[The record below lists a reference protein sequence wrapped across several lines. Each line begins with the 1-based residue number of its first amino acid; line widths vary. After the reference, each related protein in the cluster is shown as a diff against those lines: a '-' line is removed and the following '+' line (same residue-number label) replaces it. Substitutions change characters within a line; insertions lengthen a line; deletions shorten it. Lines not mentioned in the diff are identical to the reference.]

1 MRNKLW
7 SVTLVFLKT
16 AIGCALFALGFDLFL
31 MPGGMNAGGLSG
43 LAMVVVHLTEFSSV
57 GLVTALFNIPLFILA
72 GMKIGKKF
80 FLGSFIGM
88 AFSSVFIDMFAV
100 LPVPEVE
107 PLLGAV
113 YGGVICGAGL
123 GFVFAAGVSTGGSDI
138 VVRLLKLKYRHVPIG
153 VISMSFDACVAILTG
168 IVFRDVNAAL
178 YTGITIYI
186 TGKIIDMVVYSFDY
200 SKVALII
207 TKEYE
212 QVAQMISDK
221 LERGATY
228 LHGEGT
234 YSRKATK
241 VVLTA
246 VKKQQIAELKELV
259 VDIDPDA
266 FIIVQEAHQV
276 LGDGFIRYSKDSLK
290 FLEVT

>member
-1 MRNKLW
+1 MKNKIW
-7 SVTLVFLKT
+7 STLLDVIKT

-43 LAMVVVHLTEFSSV
+43 LAMIFVHMTELGTVGVVS
-57 GLVTALFNIPLFILA
+57 ALMNVPLFILG

-80 FLGSFIGM
+80 FLGSLMGM
-88 AFSSVFIDMFAV
+88 LFSSVFIDLFAA
-100 LPVPEVE
+100 LPVPQVE
-107 PLLGAV
+107 PMIGAL
-113 YGGVICGAGL
+113 YGGLVCGIGL

-138 VVRLLKLKYRHVPIG
+138 IVRLLKLKWRHVPIG
-153 VISMSFDACVAILTG
+153 VISMCFDACVAVLTG
-168 IVFRDVNAAL
+168 IVYREVSSAL
-178 YTGITIYI
+178 YTGIAIYI

-212 QVAQMISDK
+212 QVAQVISDK

-228 LHGEGT
+228 LYGEGT
-234 YSRKATK
+234 YSRKETK

-259 VDIDPDA
+259 VNIDPDA

-276 LGDGFIRYSKDSLK
+276 LGDGFIRYSKDAL
-290 FLEVT
+290 

>member
-1 MRNKLW
+1 MKDKVW
-7 SVTLVFLKT
+7 SVLLDIVKT

-31 MPGGMNAGGLSG
+31 LPGGLNAGGLSG
-43 LAMVVVHLTEFSSV
+43 LAMVFVHMTNFGSV
-57 GLVTALFNIPLFILA
+57 GILTALLNIPLFILA
-72 GMKIGKKF
+72 GVKIGKKF
-80 FLGSFIGM
+80 FFGSLLGM
-88 AFSSVFIDMFAV
+88 AFSSLFIDLLAL
-100 LPVPEVE
+100 LPAPQVE

-138 VVRLLKLKYRHVPIG
+138 IVRLLKLKYRNVPIG
-153 VISMSFDACVAILTG
+153 VICMSFDACVALLTG
-168 IVFRDVNAAL
+168 IVLRDVNSAL
-178 YTGITIYI
+178 YTGIAIYI
-186 TGKIIDMVVYSFDY
+186 SGKIMDVVVYSFDY

-207 TKEYE
+207 TKDYE
-212 QVAQMISDK
+212 QVAQAISDK

-234 YSRKATK
+234 YTRKQTK

-246 VKKQQIAELKELV
+246 VKKQQVAELKELV

-276 LGDGFIRYSKDSLK
+276 LGDGFIRYSKDAL
-290 FLEVT
+290 

>member
-1 MRNKLW
+1 MKNKIW
-7 SVTLVFLKT
+7 STLLEVIKT

-43 LAMVVVHLTEFSSV
+43 LAMILVHVTGLGTVGVVS
-57 GLVTALFNIPLFILA
+57 ALMNVPLFILG

-80 FLGSFIGM
+80 FLGSLMGM
-88 AFSSVFIDMFAV
+88 LFSSVFIDLFAA
-100 LPVPEVE
+100 LPVPQVE
-107 PLLGAV
+107 PMIGAL
-113 YGGVICGAGL
+113 YGGLVCGIGL

-138 VVRLLKLKYRHVPIG
+138 IVRLLKLKWRHVPIG
-153 VISMSFDACVAILTG
+153 VISMCFDACVAVLTG
-168 IVFRDVNAAL
+168 IVYREVSSAL
-178 YTGITIYI
+178 YTGIAIYI

-212 QVAQMISDK
+212 QVAQVISDK

-228 LHGEGT
+228 LYGEGT
-234 YSRKATK
+234 YSRKETK

-259 VDIDPDA
+259 VNIDPDA

-276 LGDGFIRYSKDSLK
+276 LGDGFIRYSKDAL
-290 FLEVT
+290 

>member
-1 MRNKLW
+1 MKNKAW
-7 SVTLVFLKT
+7 SVVSDILKT

-31 MPGGMNAGGLSG
+31 LPGGMNAGGLSG
-43 LAMVVVHLTEFSSV
+43 LAMVFVHLTEIASV
-57 GLVTALFNIPLFILA
+57 GTITALLNVPLFILA

-88 AFSSVFIDMFAV
+88 AFSSVFIDLFAV
-100 LPVPEVE
+100 IPTPEVE
-107 PLLGAV
+107 PLLGAL
-113 YGGVICGAGL
+113 YGGLICGAGL

-138 VVRLLKLKYRHVPIG
+138 IVRLLKLKYRHVPIG
-153 VISMSFDACVAILTG
+153 VISMCFDGVVAVLTG
-168 IVFRDVNAAL
+168 IVYQDVNSAL
-178 YTGITIYI
+178 YTGIAIFI
-186 TGKIIDMVVYSFDY
+186 SGKIIDAVVYSFDY
-200 SKVALII
+200 SEVALII

-212 QVAQMISDK
+212 QVAQAISDT

-228 LHGEGT
+228 LNGEGT

-246 VKKQQIAELKELV
+246 VKKQQLADLKELV
-259 VDIDPDA
+259 VEIDPDA

-276 LGDGFIRYSKDSLK
+276 LGDGFIRYSKDSL
-290 FLEVT
+290 

>member
-1 MRNKLW
+1 MKNKIW
-7 SVTLVFLKT
+7 STLLDVIKT

-43 LAMVVVHLTEFSSV
+43 LAMILVHVTGLGTV
-57 GLVTALFNIPLFILA
+57 GLVSALMNIPLFVLG

-80 FLGSFIGM
+80 FLGSLLGM
-88 AFSSVFIDMFAV
+88 LFSSVFIDLFSI
-100 LPVPEVE
+100 LPTPQVE
-107 PLLGAV
+107 PLIGAV
-113 YGGVICGAGL
+113 YGGLICGIGL

-138 VVRLLKLKYRHVPIG
+138 IVRLLKLKWRHVPIG
-153 VISMSFDACVAILTG
+153 VISMCFDACVAVLTG
-168 IVFRDVNAAL
+168 IVYREVSSAL
-178 YTGITIYI
+178 YTGIAIYI

-212 QVAQMISDK
+212 QVAQVISDK

-228 LHGEGT
+228 LYGEGT
-234 YSRKATK
+234 YSRKETK

-259 VDIDPDA
+259 VNIDPDA

-276 LGDGFIRYSKDSLK
+276 LGDGFIRYSKDAL
-290 FLEVT
+290 

>member
-1 MRNKLW
+1 MKNKIW
-7 SVTLVFLKT
+7 STLLEVIKT

-43 LAMVVVHLTEFSSV
+43 LAMILVHVTGLGTV
-57 GLVTALFNIPLFILA
+57 GLVSALMNIPLFVLG

-80 FLGSFIGM
+80 FLGSLLGM
-88 AFSSVFIDMFAV
+88 LFSSVFIDLFSI
-100 LPVPEVE
+100 LPTPQVE
-107 PLLGAV
+107 PLIGAV
-113 YGGVICGAGL
+113 YGGLICGIGL

-138 VVRLLKLKYRHVPIG
+138 IVRLLKLKWRHVPIG
-153 VISMSFDACVAILTG
+153 VISMCFDACVAVLTG
-168 IVFRDVNAAL
+168 IVYREVSSAL
-178 YTGITIYI
+178 YTGIAIYI

-212 QVAQMISDK
+212 QVAQVISDK

-228 LHGEGT
+228 LYGEGT
-234 YSRKATK
+234 YSRKETK

-259 VDIDPDA
+259 VNIDPDA

-276 LGDGFIRYSKDSLK
+276 LGDGFIRYSKDAL
-290 FLEVT
+290 

>member
-1 MRNKLW
+1 MKKQILSIIW
-7 SVTLVFLKT
+7 DIVKT
-16 AIGCALFALGFDLFL
+16 AVGCGLFALGFDLFL
-31 MPGGMNAGGLSG
+31 APGGMNAGGLSG
-43 LAMVVVHLTEFSSV
+43 LAMIFVHTTGIGTV
-57 GLVTALFNIPLFILA
+57 GLLTALLNVPLFILG
-72 GMKIGKKF
+72 GMKIGRKF
-80 FLGSFIGM
+80 FLGSLLGM
-88 AFSSVFIDMFAV
+88 VFSSVFIDLLAG
-100 LPVPEVE
+100 LPVPQTE

-138 VVRLLKLKYRHVPIG
+138 IVRLLKLKWRHVPIG
-153 VISMSFDACVAILTG
+153 VISMSFDAFVAVLTG
-168 IVFRDVNAAL
+168 IVFRDVNSAL
-178 YTGITIYI
+178 YTGIAIYI
-186 TGKIIDMVVYSFDY
+186 SGKIIDMVVYSFDY

-207 TKEYE
+207 TGQYE
-212 QVAQMISDK
+212 AVAQAISDK

-234 YSRKATK
+234 YSRKSTK

-246 VKKQQIAELKELV
+246 VKRQQVAELKQLV

-276 LGDGFIRYSKDSLK
+276 LGDGFIRYSKDSL
-290 FLEVT
+290 

>member
-1 MRNKLW
+1 MNNKVW
-7 SVTLVFLKT
+7 SIALDIFKT

-43 LAMVVVHLTEFSSV
+43 LAMIFVHLTDFGTV
-57 GLVTALFNIPLFILA
+57 GILTALLNVPLFILA
-72 GMKIGKKF
+72 GLKIGKKF
-80 FLGSFIGM
+80 FAGSLIGM
-88 AFSSVFIDMFAV
+88 AFSSAFIDLFAL

-107 PLLGAV
+107 PLIGAI

-138 VVRLLKLKYRHVPIG
+138 IVRLLKLKYRHVPIG
-153 VISMSFDACVAILTG
+153 VISMSFDAVVVVLTG
-168 IVFRDVNAAL
+168 LVFRNVNAAL
-178 YTGITIYI
+178 YTGIAIFI
-186 TGKIIDMVVYSFDY
+186 SGKIIDGVVYSFDY

-207 TKEYE
+207 TKDYE
-212 QVAQMISDK
+212 KVAQVISDK

-234 YSRKATK
+234 YSGQQTK

-259 VDIDPDA
+259 VEIDPNA
-266 FIIVQEAHQV
+266 FIILQEAHQV
-276 LGDGFIRYSKDSLK
+276 LGDGFIRYSKDAL
-290 FLEVT
+290 

>member
-1 MRNKLW
+1 MKNKVYDFILDI
-7 SVTLVFLKT
+7 LKT
-16 AIGCALFALGFDLFL
+16 AVGCALFAVGFDLFL

-43 LAMVVVHLTEFSSV
+43 LAMAFVHVTDLGSV
-57 GLVTALFNIPLFILA
+57 GLVTALMNIPLFILA

-80 FLGSFIGM
+80 FFGSFLGM
-88 AFSSVFIDMFAV
+88 VFSSVFIDIFSV
-100 LPVPEVE
+100 LPVPQTEA
-107 PLLGAV
+107 LLSAV
-113 YGGVICGAGL
+113 YGGLICGAGL

-138 VVRLLKLKYRHVPIG
+138 IVRLLKLKYRNVPIG
-153 VISMSFDACVAILTG
+153 VIGMCFDAFIAVLTG
-168 IVFRDVNAAL
+168 IVYQDVNSAL
-178 YTGITIYI
+178 YTGIAIFI

-200 SKVALII
+200 STVALII
-207 TKEYE
+207 TKDYE
-212 QVAQMISDK
+212 AVAQTISDK

-234 YSRKATK
+234 YSQKATK

-246 VKKQQIAELKELV
+246 VKKQQVADLKELV

-276 LGDGFIRYSKDSLK
+276 LGDGFIRYSKDAL
-290 FLEVT
+290 

>member
-1 MRNKLW
+1 MKNKIW
-7 SVTLVFLKT
+7 STLLDVFKT

-43 LAMVVVHLTEFSSV
+43 LAMILVHVTGLGTV
-57 GLVTALFNIPLFILA
+57 GLVSALMNIPLFVLG

-80 FLGSFIGM
+80 FLGSLLGM
-88 AFSSVFIDMFAV
+88 LFSSVFIDLFSI
-100 LPVPEVE
+100 LPTPQVE
-107 PLLGAV
+107 PLIGAV
-113 YGGVICGAGL
+113 YGGLICGIGL

-138 VVRLLKLKYRHVPIG
+138 IVRLLKLKWRHVPIG
-153 VISMSFDACVAILTG
+153 VISMCFDACVAVLTG
-168 IVFRDVNAAL
+168 IVYREVSSAL
-178 YTGITIYI
+178 YTGIAIYI

-212 QVAQMISDK
+212 QVAQVISDK

-228 LHGEGT
+228 LYGEGT
-234 YSRKATK
+234 YSRKETK

-259 VDIDPDA
+259 VNIDPDA

-276 LGDGFIRYSKDSLK
+276 LGDGFIRYSKDSL
-290 FLEVT
+290 

>member
-1 MRNKLW
+1 MKNKVW
-7 SVTLVFLKT
+7 STLLDILKT

-31 MPGGMNAGGLSG
+31 LPGGMNAGGLSG
-43 LAMVVVHLTEFSSV
+43 LAMVFVHLTELGSV
-57 GLVTALFNIPLFILA
+57 GTVTALMNIPLFILA

-80 FLGSFIGM
+80 FVGSFLGM
-88 AFSSVFIDMFAV
+88 AFSSVFIDLFAL
-100 LPVPEVE
+100 LPVPQVE
-107 PLLGAV
+107 PLIGAL
-113 YGGVICGAGL
+113 YGGLICVAGL

-138 VVRLLKLKYRHVPIG
+138 IVRLLKLKWRHVPIG
-153 VISMSFDACVAILTG
+153 VINICFDACVAILTG
-168 IVFRDVNAAL
+168 IVYRDVNSAL
-178 YTGITIYI
+178 YSGIAIFI

-207 TKEYE
+207 TKDYE
-212 QVAQMISDK
+212 RVAQVSSDK
-221 LERGATY
+221 LERGATF

-246 VKKQQIAELKELV
+246 VKKQQVAELKELV

-276 LGDGFIRYSKDSLK
+276 LGDGFIRYSKDSL
-290 FLEVT
+290 

>member
-1 MRNKLW
+1 MRNKVW
-7 SVTLVFLKT
+7 SVMLDIVKT

-31 MPGGMNAGGLSG
+31 MPSGMNAGGLSG
-43 LAMVVVHLTEFSSV
+43 LAMVFVHLANFGSV
-57 GLVTALFNIPLFILA
+57 GTITALLNIPLFILA

-80 FLGSFIGM
+80 FLGSLIGM
-88 AFSSVFIDMFAV
+88 VFSSTFIDVFAL

-107 PLLGAV
+107 PLIGAI

-138 VVRLLKLKYRHVPIG
+138 IVRLLKLKWRHVPIG
-153 VISMSFDACVAILTG
+153 VISMSFDTCVAILTG
-168 IVFRDVNAAL
+168 FVFRDVNSAL
-178 YTGITIYI
+178 YTGIAIYI
-186 TGKIIDMVVYSFDY
+186 TGKIIDAVVYSFDY

-207 TKEYE
+207 TKDYE
-212 QVAQMISDK
+212 QVAQVISDK

-234 YSRKATK
+234 YSRKETK

-259 VDIDPDA
+259 VEIDPDA

-276 LGDGFIRYSKDSLK
+276 LGDGFIRYSKDSL
-290 FLEVT
+290 

>member
-1 MRNKLW
+1 MKKRYW
-7 SVTLVFLKT
+7 SAVLDILKT
-16 AIGCALFALGFDLFL
+16 AIGCAIFALGFDLFL
-31 MPGGMNAGGLSG
+31 LPGGMNAGGLSG
-43 LAMVVVHLTEFSSV
+43 LAMAFVHVTGLGSV
-57 GLVTALFNIPLFILA
+57 GLITALLNIPLFVLA

-80 FLGSFIGM
+80 FLGSLMGM
-88 AFSSVFIDMFAV
+88 VFSSAFIDV
-100 LPVPEVE
+100 LVWLPAPEVE

-113 YGGVICGAGL
+113 YGGLICGAGL

-138 VVRLLKLKYRHVPIG
+138 IVRLLKLKYRHVPIG

-168 IVFRDVNAAL
+168 IVFRDVNSAL
-178 YTGITIYI
+178 YTGIAIFI
-186 TGKIIDMVVYSFDY
+186 SGKIIDGVVYSFDY
-200 SKVALII
+200 SKVALIV
-207 TKEYE
+207 TKDYE

-234 YSRKATK
+234 YSRKETK

-259 VDIDPDA
+259 VEIDPDA

-276 LGDGFIRYSKDSLK
+276 LGDGFIRYSKDSL
-290 FLEVT
+290 